1 MQVHFKKGNMAQL
14 IPQLINLFYTA
25 LNFGLRILCSTLKKM
40 VPLTRQVIILFN
52 DFSQCKAINSWMT
65 SGGPNSALR

>member
-1 MQVHFKKGNMAQL
+1 MAQL
-14 IPQLINLFYTA
+14 IPQLINLFYIA
-25 LNFGLRILCSTLKKM
+25 LNFGLRILCRTLKKKRT

-52 DFSQCKAINSWMT
+52 DFSQCKAINSWIA

>member
-1 MQVHFKKGNMAQL
+1 MAQL
-14 IPQLINLFYTA
+14 IPQLINLFYIA
-25 LNFGLRILCSTLKKM
+25 LNFGLRILCRTLKKKKKRT

-52 DFSQCKAINSWMT
+52 DFSQCKAINSWIT